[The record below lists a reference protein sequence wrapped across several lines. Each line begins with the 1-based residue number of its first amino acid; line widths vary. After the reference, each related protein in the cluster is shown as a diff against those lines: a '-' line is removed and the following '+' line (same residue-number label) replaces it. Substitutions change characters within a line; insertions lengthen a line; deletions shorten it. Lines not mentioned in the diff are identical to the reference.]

1 MKMNMKKL
9 ALAYLAS
16 LLVMGGTAW
25 ARQPE
30 VKHEDIMV
38 AKGQTLNGDIA
49 TDKSIT
55 VEGTLNG
62 DATAL
67 GGGTVTVAGEITG
80 DLVSMGGP
88 VLIPGRV
95 RGDVSSIGGPVDVSG
110 RVHGNLSAVGGKV
123 TLSGEGQVDGEISAL
138 GGGVDKGPK
147 AVHRGTVNSFSAD
160 ALKGTLAGALRTARS
175 AARSASGIHPGPND
189 PRNWRTDSY
198 SFKGNLSDLGGMN
211 SGNFKIFGGLMAAW
225 LAAILLILAAEVL
238 LVTLP
243 AIFFPDNVQKARAAI
258 NGDLWKACAIGALM
272 LVGLFPGL
280 LLMVVSILGIP
291 LVPFALILFAAAG
304 LLGLSAFSLL
314 LQERF
319 FVGLKKAG
327 PASLPAQA
335 ATGAAL
341 LAALFF
347 FGKLIPIIGGA
358 LSAAAVMILAFGVMT
373 GLGAAWMTRMGTRPF
388 APAALPAAPATPPAA
403 PAAAVTPPPAQ

>member
-138 GGGVDKGPK
+138 GGGVD
-147 AVHRGTVNSFSAD
+147 T
-160 ALKGTLAGALRTARS
+160 
-175 AARSASGIHPGPND
+175 AAR
-189 PRNWRTDSY
+189 
-198 SFKGNLSDLGGMN
+198 
-211 SGNFKIFGGLMAAW
+211 
-225 LAAILLILAAEVL
+225 
-238 LVTLP
+238 
-243 AIFFPDNVQKARAAI
+243 
-258 NGDLWKACAIGALM
+258 
-272 LVGLFPGL
+272 
-280 LLMVVSILGIP
+280 
-291 LVPFALILFAAAG
+291 
-304 LLGLSAFSLL
+304 
-314 LQERF
+314 
-319 FVGLKKAG
+319 
-327 PASLPAQA
+327 
-335 ATGAAL
+335 
-341 LAALFF
+341 
-347 FGKLIPIIGGA
+347 
-358 LSAAAVMILAFGVMT
+358 
-373 GLGAAWMTRMGTRPF
+373 
-388 APAALPAAPATPPAA
+388 
-403 PAAAVTPPPAQ
+403 